1 MAEEHIATGRKRLAL
16 WLGRL
21 PSLLAAVT
29 LFALMVM
36 TFFDVLLRSV
46 FNNPIESAT
55 ELTRLFMAII
65 VFSSMPVISWK
76 SGHIVVDL
84 LDSWFGEG
92 ASRIRD
98 AVVNLACGAAL
109 VWPALRVW
117 QLADRARQYGDVT
130 EYLQIPQFYIA
141 YFIAVSTFL
150 TAGLLLVRGLLGLI
164 APRLLQN
171 LDGLATLDVPGQV
184 EK

>member
-1 MAEEHIATGRKRLAL
+1 MSENHIETPRKRPAI

-21 PSLLAAVT
+21 PSFLAAAT

-36 TFFDVLLRSV
+36 TFFDVMLRSV

-65 VFSSMPVISWK
+65 VFSSLPVISWK
-76 SGHIVVDL
+76 GEHIVVDL
-84 LDSWFGEG
+84 LDSWFGEA

-98 AVVNLACGAAL
+98 GLVNLASGAAL

-117 QLADRARQYGDVT
+117 QLAGRARQYGDVT

-141 YFIAVSTFL
+141 YFIAVATFV
-150 TAGLLLVRGLLGLI
+150 TAALLLVRGLVGLAAPKLLAQMDHRPGPDISGLI
-164 APRLLQN
+164 
-171 LDGLATLDVPGQV
+171 